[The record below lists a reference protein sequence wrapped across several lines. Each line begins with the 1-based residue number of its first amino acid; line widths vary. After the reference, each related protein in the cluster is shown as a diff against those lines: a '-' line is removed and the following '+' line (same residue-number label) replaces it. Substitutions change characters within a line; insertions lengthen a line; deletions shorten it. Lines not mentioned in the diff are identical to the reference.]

1 MSEILE
7 HKHAKCALIVAIVV
21 LLFLIYMKR
30 RSQNSDC
37 GCNSNGAMATM
48 VAPPIIP
55 RNSNSFDE
63 GYYSPSL
70 RSMSKEGLYI
80 PKERLTYANPK
91 ENFVPSSKQSMQMQ
105 MKMMSGAPVGKSRM
119 NLAPSDPQS
128 PFINYAQ

>member
-21 LLFLIYMKR
+21 VLFLIYMNR
-30 RSQNSDC
+30 QSQPSDC
-37 GCNSNGAMATM
+37 GCGSMATM

-55 RNSNSFDE
+55 KNSNSFDE

-70 RSMSKEGLYI
+70 RAMSKEGLYI

-105 MKMMSGAPVGKSRM
+105 MKMMSGAPVGKTRM

-128 PFINYAQ
+128 PFINYTQ